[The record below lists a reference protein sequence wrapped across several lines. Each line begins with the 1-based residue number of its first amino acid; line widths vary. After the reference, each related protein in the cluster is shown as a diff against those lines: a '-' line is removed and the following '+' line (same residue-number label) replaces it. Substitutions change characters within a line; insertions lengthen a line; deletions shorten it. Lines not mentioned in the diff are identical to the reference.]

1 MIMLKTVTGQSISAS
16 LIHYLFG
23 SAHGIALQ
31 YEQERIL
38 QASCLISL
46 CVRILIFHA
55 FHPLH
60 LVMKHLKQLYWL
72 FGTLSGLVGSF
83 IHPYSPEEASVL
95 MHQDMQLCGLL
106 LHAHSCTKSPKTH
119 AYTHTLSE
127 AAGFA
132 PRVGGDI
139 ICFHAIL
146 AQECPGTICLSV
158 HPALSLFHM
167 CVCVLVR
174 AHVSARMIER
184 KSERSVRQLYLH
196 LYEQIPVGR
205 ATEEH
210 TSCLTY
216 IPYQAVFVCTV
227 PWHTHADRHVDEA
240 FALFVGP
247 GQLQGYLHR
256 PWLTYRPP
264 MCKSMLFVFSNF
276 VFYTSKTNSKSSCS
290 APSSLDLDFG
300 VFPLSKWGDNVESD
314 VA

>member
-1 MIMLKTVTGQSISAS
+1 MSKTKRWLPWFRQGSICVIFYSYPSAKMFHFPKRKWVQQIYTKYTLLSSGVISVSALLCSVLLCMCVDSGEIDRQQKREQRWPHNTVKTLKLSLGKISANKEYLVSFFSIKASGNEWSCWKTVSGHLISAS

-23 SAHGIALQ
+23 SAHGIAWQ
-31 YEQERIL
+31 YEQGRIL
-38 QASCLISL
+38 QASCLLSL
-46 CVRILIFHA
+46 FVRILIFDA

-119 AYTHTLSE
+119 AYTHTLSK

-146 AQECPGTICLSV
+146 AQECPGTICVSV

-167 CVCVLVR
+167 CVCVCVCVLVW
-174 AHVSARMIER
+174 AHA
-184 KSERSVRQLYLH
+184 
-196 LYEQIPVGR
+196 
-205 ATEEH
+205 
-210 TSCLTY
+210 
-216 IPYQAVFVCTV
+216 
-227 PWHTHADRHVDEA
+227 W
-240 FALFVGP
+240 
-247 GQLQGYLHR
+247 
-256 PWLTYRPP
+256 
-264 MCKSMLFVFSNF
+264 
-276 VFYTSKTNSKSSCS
+276 
-290 APSSLDLDFG
+290 
-300 VFPLSKWGDNVESD
+300 
-314 VA
+314 

>member
-167 CVCVLVR
+167 CVCVCAR
-174 AHVSARMIER
+174 ACTCER
-184 KSERSVRQLYLH
+184 THDREKEREKR
-196 LYEQIPVGR
+196 P
-205 ATEEH
+205 A
-210 TSCLTY
+210 
-216 IPYQAVFVCTV
+216 AVFTPV
-227 PWHTHADRHVDEA
+227 
-240 FALFVGP
+240 
-247 GQLQGYLHR
+247 
-256 PWLTYRPP
+256 
-264 MCKSMLFVFSNF
+264 
-276 VFYTSKTNSKSSCS
+276 
-290 APSSLDLDFG
+290 
-300 VFPLSKWGDNVESD
+300 
-314 VA
+314 

>member
-167 CVCVLVR
+167 CVCVCVLVR
-174 AHVSARMIER
+174 VCVPHSKNIWASFLSFSRPRWAVIGALTLTPSPLTAETQQHLQQNWNIDSRRCCSARWEPGSSGLVLILI
-184 KSERSVRQLYLH
+184 V
-196 LYEQIPVGR
+196 
-205 ATEEH
+205 
-210 TSCLTY
+210 TY
-216 IPYQAVFVCTV
+216 TRCF
-227 PWHTHADRHVDEA
+227 
-240 FALFVGP
+240 
-247 GQLQGYLHR
+247 
-256 PWLTYRPP
+256 
-264 MCKSMLFVFSNF
+264 
-276 VFYTSKTNSKSSCS
+276 SSC
-290 APSSLDLDFG
+290 
-300 VFPLSKWGDNVESD
+300 
-314 VA
+314 